1 MAKKYCIARHSVVS
15 CRFGRRAKAE
25 DIERPNFKNQIG
37 GFVAWVQSTTNFS
50 QMALLDKKLI
60 VKDAKSDGSRHV
72 AAVFWL
78 TISECVV
85 GYALK
90 MTTVKK

>member
-1 MAKKYCIARHSVVS
+1 M
-15 CRFGRRAKAE
+15 
-25 DIERPNFKNQIG
+25 
-37 GFVAWVQSTTNFS
+37 VQSTTNFS

-90 MTTVKK
+90 MTTAKK